1 MVSVVLTF
9 PLDFGHTNIKYN
21 TKTTKY
27 VLVIKSKA
35 RLKSLK
41 QIIPLEPK
49 TELEAFALEMD
60 FFLILYFQNF
70 LRKKRPN

>member
-21 TKTTKY
+21 TKTTEY

-41 QIIPLEPK
+41 QWK
-49 TELEAFALEMD
+49 TERLGCLQDLTNFSIFHEK
-60 FFLILYFQNF
+60 QNMI
-70 LRKKRPN
+70 KM

>member
-21 TKTTKY
+21 TKTTEY

-41 QIIPLEPK
+41 QINRL
-49 TELEAFALEMD
+49 
-60 FFLILYFQNF
+60 N
-70 LRKKRPN
+70 KK